1 MAHHLQHYLL
11 CPAPVLQHLRR
22 DGGIR
27 GILLPH
33 SIYFGCGYGRR
44 VSVQQVAPAS
54 VHFGEIVR
62 RIGDLFAGRRE
73 AEVAGTQA
81 FSETLGILSMI
92 EVEH

>member
-1 MAHHLQHYLL
+1 M
-11 CPAPVLQHLRR
+11 
-22 DGGIR
+22 
-27 GILLPH
+27 
-33 SIYFGCGYGRR
+33 
-44 VSVQQVAPAS
+44 QQVAPAS